1 LLNHFYLK
9 KFLNLTKK
17 QFKNVEKTKK
27 NKSSTRDGKKLS
39 ILASSFIRFLHEVFS
54 VVVAA
59 VVAVV
64 VAKTKY
70 YLTNVSISSFKHN
83 VVTNH

>member
-1 LLNHFYLK
+1 M
-9 KFLNLTKK
+9 TKTVQK
-17 QFKNVEKTKK
+17 CRK
-27 NKSSTRDGKKLS
+27 NKRNKGSTRDGKKLS
-39 ILASSFIRFLHEVFS
+39 ILASSFIRFLHEVFAV